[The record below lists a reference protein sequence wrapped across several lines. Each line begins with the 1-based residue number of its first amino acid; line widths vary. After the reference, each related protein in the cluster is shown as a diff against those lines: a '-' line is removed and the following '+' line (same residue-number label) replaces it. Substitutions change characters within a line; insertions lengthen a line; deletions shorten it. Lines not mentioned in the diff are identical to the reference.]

1 MAQNKGGRNNHR
13 YIAQKRNDKRRKSF
27 TKSLQSAG
35 SRNRNRGYDKAQTDN
50 VQGACAER
58 NRFGICG
65 KKRNQR
71 LCGKQTAQSA
81 CKHHSGSHGKRGII
95 NLFYALHFTR
105 TVIVADNRAHT
116 LNNAVGR
123 QI

>member
-27 TKSLQSAG
+27 TKPLQSAG

-65 KKRNQR
+65 K
-71 LCGKQTAQSA
+71 SA
-81 CKHHSGSHGKRGII
+81 ISG
-95 NLFYALHFTR
+95 FA
-105 TVIVADNRAHT
+105 ANRQPKVPASIMA
-116 LNNAVGR
+116 AVMASVVS
-123 QI
+123 